1 MIELV
6 YNILKIMDS
15 LNSCRVR
22 FGRCYEGL
30 RDSHPCLKALLVT
43 SVAMLAIGLAAAW
56 IPSMPSSLISP
67 FIKIGGSMMGS
78 LIFFKCTFGHREA
91 ASQEGR
97 RIKITLLAGLALI
110 IGGAVVQGLLSGG
123 PSAIGQAALYMG
135 IPLGLSSLMSI
146 ATKRFSPEKYKQL
159 QQTEEL

>member
-6 YNILKIMDS
+6 YNILKIMDP

-30 RDSHPCLKALLVT
+30 RDTHPCLKALFVT

-56 IPSMPSSLISP
+56 VPSMPSSLISP
-67 FIKIGGSMMGS
+67 FIKMGGSMMGS

-91 ASQEGR
+91 ASQQGR
-97 RIKITLLAGLALI
+97 RMKITLLAGMALI

-123 PSAIGQAALYMG
+123 PSAIGQAALYTG
-135 IPLGLSSLMSI
+135 VPLGLSSLISI
-146 ATKRFSPEKYKQL
+146 ATKRFLADKYRQL
-159 QQTEEL
+159 RQDDL